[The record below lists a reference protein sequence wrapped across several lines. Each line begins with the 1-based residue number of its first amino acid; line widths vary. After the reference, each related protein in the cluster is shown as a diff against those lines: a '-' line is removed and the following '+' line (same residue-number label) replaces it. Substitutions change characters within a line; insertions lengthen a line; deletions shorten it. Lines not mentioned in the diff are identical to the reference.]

1 MTEERVRMMKRVHSA
16 IAAAAL
22 VALAAQGSFGTPRL
36 VAPRDGESVCLTS
49 DMRREFLAF
58 DAATRR
64 AKFLDK
70 EWRHAAKKHGSM
82 PLPVVLKWSGDAP
95 ADGFRLVV
103 RRAGSGKPVMD
114 ERVKANE
121 YKLWN
126 LEIARKYE
134 WSVSDGESTASG
146 KFETA
151 ALPPRDMK
159 IDDVQN
165 FRDLGGWVG
174 LDGRRVKQGMV
185 FRSQGLNSNANFY
198 LSTKETLKLYK
209 DGKLEERFGAEG
221 AKMKERI
228 DKEKGNLS
236 FDEKAPYLRKMLKRD
251 DPKPGK
257 VRLTPDASKY
267 LLETIGMK
275 TDIDLRG
282 PDEVWGMTQ
291 SPLGPTVKW
300 LNYSSSSYGGMGRPA
315 GKEAFKKVFAVF
327 LDERNY
333 PIDIHCIG
341 GADRTGSDCFVINAL
356 LGVSDDDLAKDWEIT
371 CFEYEDQN
379 FGHVHRFDHLLR
391 VFNSYPGATMRE
403 KCEAYVKEIG
413 FTDADIAKLRSI
425 MLEPKP

>member
-1 MTEERVRMMKRVHSA
+1 MRMHYGKTFVGAA
-16 IAAAAL
+16 ICAMLACAAP
-22 VALAAQGSFGTPRL
+22 LAASAEIVL
-36 VAPRDGESVCLTS
+36 SAPEKDACVCLTS

-70 EWRHAAKKHGSM
+70 EWRRAAREHGSM
-82 PLPVVLKWSGDAP
+82 PLPVVLKWRGNAP
-95 ADGFRLVV
+95 AGGFRLVV
-103 RRAGSGKPVMD
+103 RRAGFEKPVVD

-134 WSVSDGESTASG
+134 WSVSDGEDTASG

-151 ALPPRDMK
+151 AMPPRDMK

-185 FRSQGLNSNANFY
+185 FRSQGLNCNANFY

-209 DGKLEERFGAEG
+209 EGKLEERFGAEG

-327 LDERNY
+327 LDEKNY

-341 GADRTGSDCFVINAL
+341 GADRTGSDCYVINAL
-356 LGVSDDDLAKDWEIT
+356 LGVSEDDLAKDWEIT
-371 CFEYEDQN
+371 CFEYEDQS
-379 FGHVHRFDHLLR
+379 FGHAHRFDHLLR
-391 VFNSYPGATMRE
+391 VLNSYPGATMRE
-403 KCEAYVKEIG
+403 KCEAYVKELG

-425 MLEPKP
+425 MLEPSRGS